1 MSVGRYKKTGGML
14 TTTASVND
22 ALREL
27 RERYQ
32 KSLPARLDEIG
43 ALWEAMQLAEIT
55 DAEKVQTLYRHVH
68 GLTGSGATFGLTA
81 LSDASRILEATIKQ
95 DMINAER
102 LTGEVCDR
110 IQAQWRDVKLAAYR
124 PDVEASTAVEQ
135 AVQTANAPL
144 SAKPVVPAKNEKASI
159 LLVEDDIEQARNL
172 ELQLGHFGYAV
183 KVLHDPSSLNATVAE
198 MAPSVIIMDMVF
210 PGCGLSGNLAIA
222 GLSDEVKDAVPVIFL
237 SVNRDLNSRLSAVRA
252 GAVAYL
258 TKPVEIGLLI
268 DQLDKLTNADSL
280 DPFKVLVIDDSSSL
294 ASYYSL
300 TLQAA
305 GMDVRVVTDPLTMLD
320 SLKDFV
326 PELILMDMYMPG
338 CNGLELAKV
347 IRQQEEY
354 VSTPIV
360 FLSAEKNIE
369 KHLEALQ
376 LGADDFLTKPIQAAH
391 LVSSVTSRVQRY
403 RTLRTFMVKDSLTGL
418 LNHTKLKEELDVEIM
433 RAQRQK
439 SKLVFAMIDIDF
451 FKNVNDNYGH
461 ATGDR
466 VIKSLS
472 RLLQQ
477 RLRKTDIVGRYGG
490 EEFAV
495 ILRDSDGA
503 SAFAALD
510 HIRIAFEQIKQH
522 SDIGEFSV
530 TFSCGLAE
538 FPVISSSAKE
548 LSSAADR
555 ALYEAKR
562 EGRNR
567 VVVAGAA
574 VEK

>member
-1 MSVGRYKKTGGML
+1 MTAN
-14 TTTASVND
+14 ASVND

-32 KSLPARLDEIG
+32 KSLPAKLDEIG
-43 ALWEAMQLAEIT
+43 ALWEAMQLAEIL

-81 LSDASRILEATIKQ
+81 LSNASRILEATIKQ
-95 DMINAER
+95 DMVNAER
-102 LTGEVCDR
+102 LTGEARDR
-110 IQAQWRDVKLAAYR
+110 IQAQWCDVNLAADR
-124 PDVEASTAVEQ
+124 PDVELSPAVEKPVQ
-135 AVQTANAPL
+135 A
-144 SAKPVVPAKNEKASI
+144 AKATPATEAVVPAKNEKASI

-172 ELQLGHFGYAV
+172 ELQLGHFAYAV
-183 KVLHDPSSLNATVAE
+183 KVLHDSSLLNATVAE
-198 MAPSVIIMDMVF
+198 MAPSAIIMDIVF
-210 PGCGLSGNLAIA
+210 PEGGVPGHLAIA
-222 GLSDEVKDAVPVIFL
+222 GLSDEVKASVPVIFL
-237 SVNRDLNSRLSAVRA
+237 SANRDLNSRLSAVRA

-258 TKPVEIGLLI
+258 TKPVEIGLLV
-268 DQLDKLTNADSL
+268 DQLDKLTSVATL
-280 DPFKVLVIDDSSSL
+280 DPFKVLVIDDSPSL

-300 TLQAA
+300 TLQSA
-305 GMDVRVVTDPLTMLD
+305 GMDVRVVTDPLKMLD

-338 CNGLELAKV
+338 CSGLELAQI

-360 FLSAEKNIE
+360 FLSAEKNVE

-376 LGADDFLTKPIQAAH
+376 IGADDFLTKPIQAAH
-391 LVSSVTSRVQRY
+391 LVSSVTSRVRRY
-403 RTLRTFMVKDSLTGL
+403 RTLRTFMVRDSLTGL
-418 LNHTKLKEELDVEIM
+418 LNHTKLKEELDIEIM

-439 SKLVFAMIDIDF
+439 SSLVFAMIDIDF

-503 SAFAALD
+503 HAFAALE

-530 TFSCGLAE
+530 TFSCGIAE
-538 FPVISSSAKE
+538 FPAISSGAKE
-548 LSSAADR
+548 LSSAADK
-555 ALYEAKR
+555 ALYEAKH

-567 VVVAGAA
+567 LVMARAA
-574 VEK
+574 AEK

>member
-1 MSVGRYKKTGGML
+1 M

-32 KSLPARLDEIG
+32 KNLPAKLDEID
-43 ALWEAMQLAEIT
+43 ALWESLQLAEIL

-81 LSDASRILEATIKQ
+81 LSNASRILEATIKQ
-95 DMINAER
+95 DLVNAER
-102 LTGEVCDR
+102 LSGEVSDR
-110 IQAQWRDVKLAAYR
+110 IQAQWRDMKLAAIR
-124 PDVEASTAVEQ
+124 PDVELLVHAEKAGQAATVKTSAVAVE
-135 AVQTANAPL
+135 P
-144 SAKPVVPAKNEKASI
+144 PKNEKANI
-159 LLVEDDIEQARNL
+159 LLVEDDIEQACNL

-183 KVLHDPSSLNATVAE
+183 KVLHDSSLLKATVAE
-198 MAPSVIIMDMVF
+198 TAPLVIIMDIVF
-210 PGCGLSGNLAIA
+210 PEGGLPGHLATA
-222 GLSDEVKDAVPVIFL
+222 GLSDEVKTAVQMIIL
-237 SVNRDLNSRLSAVRA
+237 SANRDMNSRLTAIRA
-252 GAVAYL
+252 GAAAYL

-268 DQLDKLTNADSL
+268 DKLDKLTSVATQ
-280 DPFKVLVIDDSSSL
+280 DPFKVLIIDDSPSL

-300 TLQAA
+300 TLQSA
-305 GMDVRVVTDPLTMLD
+305 GMDVRVVTDPLKMLD
-320 SLKDFV
+320 ALKDFV

-338 CNGLELAKV
+338 CSGLELAQI

-360 FLSAEKNIE
+360 FLSAEKNVE

-391 LVSSVTSRVQRY
+391 LVSAVTAKVQRY
-403 RTLRTFMVKDSLTGL
+403 RTLRTFMVRDSLTGL

-495 ILRDSDGA
+495 ILRDSDGTH
-503 SAFAALD
+503 AFAALD

-522 SDIGEFSV
+522 SDVGEFAV

-538 FPVISSSAKE
+538 FPVNAINANE
-548 LSSAADR
+548 LSGAADK

-567 VVVAGAA
+567 VVMAKSTA
-574 VEK
+574 EK